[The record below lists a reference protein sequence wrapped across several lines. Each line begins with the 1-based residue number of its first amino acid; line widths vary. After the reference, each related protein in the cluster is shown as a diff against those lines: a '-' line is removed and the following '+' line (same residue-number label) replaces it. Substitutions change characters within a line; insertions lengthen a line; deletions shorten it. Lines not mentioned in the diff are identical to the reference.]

1 MTMRLTLPE
10 PESDDLPADQVLA
23 TILAGALEPATR
35 RLLLAAAAGDVRLLR
50 ALVLTGLAVGDLT
63 NTDAG
68 WNWSAATSRI
78 GRLAD
83 AVDARA
89 ARASGE
95 QLAALRTLTAP
106 WSRPHAI
113 ADDALGERPLA
124 TGDGA
129 VKLTVREQQ
138 ILSLLASG
146 LTAVA
151 IGRRLRLS
159 PRTVAKHQERIYRKF
174 GTSDRLTT
182 VLRAQRLGL
191 LPVFAAEGE

>member
-1 MTMRLTLPE
+1 MRLTLPE
-10 PESDDLPADQVLA
+10 PESDDLAADQVLA
-23 TILAGALEPATR
+23 TFLAGALEPATR
-35 RLLLAAAAGDVRLLR
+35 RLLLTAAAGDARLLR

-68 WNWSAATSRI
+68 WNWSATTSRI

-89 ARASGE
+89 ARLSAE
-95 QLAALRTLTAP
+95 QLTALRTLTGP

-113 ADDALGERPLA
+113 ADDALGGRLLS
-124 TGDGA
+124 TSDGA

-138 ILSLLASG
+138 ILSLLAGG